1 MYTGRPEKYRLVH
14 KTKVSFKHFV
24 ILHHTYRIFYRALLI
39 KVSKRGTPIAF
50 LRQSMVHVLSE

>member
-39 KVSKRGTPIAF
+39 KVSKTGNTNSFSKTIYGART
-50 LRQSMVHVLSE
+50 E